1 MIRRRTFSTAPKG
14 QVNDSNTL
22 LLLHL
27 DSSLVNTG
35 IGGSSIGN
43 PVNSS
48 TGGYDTSDYKF
59 GSASFYS
66 NGRVIYFIGTESES
80 AIKTAMQSDFTLDY
94 WAKIDA
100 TTENYPDIC
109 LLGDT
114 TNQRQSVIMVSH
126 YDLPEYGVA
135 LSVKSTLDGGSS
147 YIINRGLLVYNYA
160 QSASWNHY
168 AFVRK
173 DNVLNL
179 YVNGNI
185 CYSWSFNPT
194 IPSTQ
199 QHVSIGGYYTGPS
212 MGYWNSTY
220 NRFDE
225 IRFSNI
231 ARWTSN
237 FTPPTAPY

>member
-1 MIRRRTFSTAPKG
+1 MIRRRTLSAAQKG

-27 DSSLVNTG
+27 DSSLVNSG

-66 NGRVIYFIGTESES
+66 NGRVIYFIGTAPEA

-100 TTENYPDIC
+100 TVENYPDIC
-109 LLGDT
+109 LLGDA
-114 TNQRQSVIMVSH
+114 TNQDQSVIMISH
-126 YDLPEYGVA
+126 YDTSGYGVG
-135 LSVKSTLDGGSS
+135 LRVKSTLNGGSS
-147 YIINRGLLVYNYA
+147 YNINRGLGVYNLA

-168 AFVRK
+168 ALVRK

-179 YVNGNI
+179 YVNGNLV
-185 CYSWSFNPT
+185 YNWAFNPT

-199 QHVSIGGYYTGPS
+199 QHVSFGGYYTGS
-212 MGYWNSTY
+212 SWNTTF

-225 IRFSNI
+225 IRLSNI
-231 ARWTSN
+231 ARWTEN
-237 FTPPTAPY
+237 FTPPTQAY

>member
-1 MIRRRTFSTAPKG
+1 MLRRRILLKRDG
-14 QVNDSNTL
+14 QINDANTL
-22 LLLHL
+22 LLLHF
-27 DSSLVNTG
+27 DNSLVNSA

-48 TGGYDTSDYKF
+48 SGGYDASNYKF

-66 NGRVIYFIGTESES
+66 SVVVYFIGSSPEA
-80 AIKTAMQSDFTLDY
+80 AIKTSMQSDFTFDY

-100 TTENYPDIC
+100 TVEGYPDIC

-114 TNQRQSVIMVSH
+114 TNQDQAVIMVSH
-126 YDLPEYGVA
+126 YDTPGYGVG
-135 LSVKSTLDGGSS
+135 LRVKSTINGGSS
-147 YIINRGLLVYNYA
+147 YNFNRGLGVYNSA

-173 DNVLNL
+173 DDILSL
-179 YVNGNI
+179 YVNGNLI
-185 CYSWSFNPT
+185 YNWLFNPT

-199 QHVSIGGYYTGPS
+199 QHVSFGGYYTGS
-212 MGYWNSTY
+212 SWNTTY

-225 IRFSNI
+225 IRLSNI
-231 ARWTSN
+231 ARWTEN
-237 FTPPTAPY
+237 FTPPTQAY